1 MQAAGIH
8 LCLQHSTWTFP
19 PKVMSALDTLCNLQ
33 VIANDSFNN
42 SITQIVI
49 LPASYNGL
57 QFQTAE
63 FRPRYQFLKQLPTA
77 I

>member
-1 MQAAGIH
+1 
-8 LCLQHSTWTFP
+8 
-19 PKVMSALDTLCNLQ
+19 MSALDTLCNLQ

-57 QFQTAE
+57 QFQTAD